1 VLRTVGLAR
10 LNEVRHA
17 LARVVREN
25 ARTDQG
31 RLGSVNRLKT
41 NEIGNRPLA

>member
-25 ARTDQG
+25 ARTDQARFG
-31 RLGSVNRLKT
+31 TVNQLET
-41 NEIGNRPLA
+41 NKIGNRSYA